1 MIRTYS
7 ELSLLQTFEERFKY
21 LYVGGR
27 VGEDTFGHDRYLN
40 QYLYQRS
47 YEWKRARQFV
57 IARDMGCDLGVAGHE
72 IFGRV
77 MIHHMNPLTK
87 EQVLRMDP
95 IIFDPEFLITTAFK
109 THQDLHFGNM
119 EARNSL
125 PIERNPGDT
134 ILW

>member
-7 ELSLLQTFEERFKY
+7 ELSLLQTFEERFAY
-21 LYVGGR
+21 LYVGRR

-47 YEWKRARQFV
+47 VDWKRARQFV

-95 IIFDPEFLITTAFK
+95 IIFDPEFLITTSFK

-119 EARNSL
+119 ESRNAL
-125 PIERNPGDT
+125 PIERTPGDT